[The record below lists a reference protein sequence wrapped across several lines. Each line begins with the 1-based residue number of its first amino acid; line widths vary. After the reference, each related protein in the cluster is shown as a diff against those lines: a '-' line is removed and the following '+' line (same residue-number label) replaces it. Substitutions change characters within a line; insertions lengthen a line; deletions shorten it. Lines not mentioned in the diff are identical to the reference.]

1 MTNEKGMEEQ
11 PRIRFEEDLQELLD
25 QGWTPT
31 FKKRVGR
38 WYMQKWGAGARIVP
52 RELEDIAREAYDRRM
67 AERARTKDSTLQ
79 VQLRAKRLDERRPI
93 LEKEIETTAWFHN
106 LILDLGHYTYH
117 KIVQYVPWGEEHAQ
131 DEAKALKLLQSYI
144 DDLVKLRENVDELRR
159 LEVENMLAEQF
170 LRRYDEVLD
179 QLMERVKKQDL
190 IIQAMLQD
198 LCPECQQRAL
208 ARLITMMS
216 LTQFSQPQKPQKQP
230 QVRPQPQKQ

>member
-11 PRIRFEEDLQELLD
+11 PRIRSEEDLQELLD

-38 WYMQKWGAGARIVP
+38 WYVQKWGAGARIVP
-52 RELEDIAREAYDRRM
+52 HELEGLAKEAYDKRM
-67 AERARTKDSTLQ
+67 AERARMGDERLQ

-106 LILDLGHYTYH
+106 LVLDLGRYTYH
-117 KIVQYVPWGEEHAQ
+117 KIVQYVPWGEEHSQ

-144 DDLVKLRENVDELRR
+144 DDLVKLRENVNEYRA
-159 LEVENMLAEQF
+159 LEVENMLANQYLDRMGELLEQAA
-170 LRRYDEVLD
+170 
-179 QLMERVKKQDL
+179 ERIKKQDL
-190 IIQAMLQD
+190 IIQALLQD
-198 LCPECQQRAL
+198 LCPKCQQRAL
-208 ARLITMMS
+208 ARLITTMS
-216 LTQFSQPQKPQKQP
+216 LTQFSQPQKPQP